1 MKIEIVNSKII
12 NIDVPVIVLPVFEDG
27 KMYDQVAEIDKKVD
41 GLISSIIKEGYFT
54 PTLGQVHVLYTF
66 EKIRSKK
73 IVLVGLGKKGK
84 IDNEKLYKAFAA
96 AISYIGKTKIKQCG
110 IYIDKQ
116 NEQILQNIIETS
128 LLSLYK
134 FHHHKTKQEETQLKK
149 IYFVVK
155 NNYSK
160 DKMQE
165 ISNKAKIIVD
175 AIYCARDLVNHPSNY
190 ITPTK
195 LAHETKE
202 ILEGKDTK
210 ITILGER
217 EMAELGMGLL
227 LSVSRGS
234 DEEAKL
240 IVIDY
245 KPEKYSQ
252 TLALVGKGLTFD
264 SGGLSLKPSSP
275 IDHMLGMNMDMGGAA
290 SVIGA
295 IKALKMMNIKN
306 IRIVGVIP
314 ATENMI
320 SGKAQKPGDVWR
332 SLNGKTVEVL
342 NTDAEGR
349 LVLADAITYVQKNYK
364 PNYLIDLATLTGAC
378 VVALGHEYTG
388 LFSNDTVFANK
399 FITNS
404 VNSYEKVW
412 RLPVEQMHHEEIK
425 SDVADIKNL
434 GNGGAGASSAA
445 AFLEEFIEPSVKWAH
460 LDIAGTASLDHALR
474 AYEIK
479 GGTGAGVKTLVELVE
494 KF

>member
-1 MKIEIVNSKII
+1 
-12 NIDVPVIVLPVFEDG
+12 
-27 KMYDQVAEIDKKVD
+27 
-41 GLISSIIKEGYFT
+41 
-54 PTLGQVHVLYTF
+54 
-66 EKIRSKK
+66 
-73 IVLVGLGKKGK
+73 
-84 IDNEKLYKAFAA
+84 
-96 AISYIGKTKIKQCG
+96 
-110 IYIDKQ
+110 
-116 NEQILQNIIETS
+116 
-128 LLSLYK
+128 
-134 FHHHKTKQEETQLKK
+134 
-149 IYFVVK
+149 
-155 NNYSK
+155 
-160 DKMQE
+160 
-165 ISNKAKIIVD
+165 
-175 AIYCARDLVNHPSNY
+175 
-190 ITPTK
+190 
-195 LAHETKE
+195 
-202 ILEGKDTK
+202 
-210 ITILGER
+210 
-217 EMAELGMGLL
+217 MGLL

-234 DEEAKL
+234 DEEARW